1 VVSDVKPDA
10 AWARAHKANY
20 EVEPLLEM
28 VDGHRA
34 QVGYVLTLYA
44 RLPREE
50 GPGAERR
57 AHIGELMGNLRA
69 ILESLAPPPGG
80 AGRLELEPPRAAAF
94 MTPDMEM
101 EFAASARVFH
111 GAKYFEAVSKEDEK
125 LVHEEVRRLAEK
137 GLVDRKSMKR

>member
-1 VVSDVKPDA
+1 MSEVKPDA

-20 EVEPLLEM
+20 EVQPHLEV
-28 VDGHRA
+28 VDGHRV

-57 AHIGELMGNLRA
+57 AHIGELMANLRA
-69 ILESLAPPPGG
+69 ILESLAPPAGS

-111 GAKYFEAVSKEDEK
+111 GAKYFEAVSKEDER
-125 LVHEEVRRLAEK
+125 LVSDEVRRLAER
-137 GLVDRKSMKR
+137 GLVDRKNLKR